1 MQLHDNVPGFH
12 SNSMATS
19 EPLTWKFWRLLW
31 LHEWMSSCSWQV
43 VWSLSASGS
52 LSGKQPPGLLHEDHT
67 RWPINPSVWSHSLL
81 ALTEAWSWS
90 SSEVVFTTVWQG
102 MVMPRRKW
110 NSPLLGPCW
119 SGWSPVY
126 REAKFSDF
134 PSGESKSLIQPKR
147 QKPHGWN
154 SKTKIIKIE
163 VTGSLNFPANI
174 RISPTASWMG
184 DQPGSSRK
192 NQAVYSLIYEG
203 LIPSP
208 VNCMLNQI
216 YLW

>member
-1 MQLHDNVPGFH
+1 MFQAFIPTQWPPLSPLHGNFD
-12 SNSMATS
+12 TS
-19 EPLTWKFWRLLW
+19 
-31 LHEWMSSCSWQV
+31 
-43 VWSLSASGS
+43 SGS
-52 LSGKQPPGLLHEDHT
+52 MNKCLLVLGKFSGPFRSQVLCLGSSPLGPSWGPHEMT
-67 RWPINPSVWSHSLL
+67 YKLSVWSHSLL
-81 ALTEAWSWS
+81 SLTESWSWS
-90 SSEVVFTTVWQG
+90 YCEVVFTAVWQG

-126 REAKFSDF
+126 KEAKFSDF
-134 PSGESKSLIQPKR
+134 PAGESKSLIQPKR

-163 VTGSLNFPANI
+163 VTGSLNFPPNI
-174 RISPTASWMG
+174 RISPIASWMG
-184 DQPGSSRK
+184 DQPGSSWPESSRK
-192 NQAVYSLIYEG
+192 NQAVYSLLYAV